1 MGTWNWESTRYTLSY
16 LFILTEVV
24 RVSIVQV
31 ECSRHVFRP
40 KFSLFEILLWFDF
53 EKKNRGTLMIK
64 NNVRTKLI
72 NTPNYRGRFC
82 PHTPSIFPQIYY
94 PKTNNHLKTININ
107 YIY

>member
-1 MGTWNWESTRYTLSY
+1 MIGDMELGINYRYTLSY

-40 KFSLFEILLWFDF
+40 KFPLFEILLWFDL

-82 PHTPSIFPQIYY
+82 PPHPFYFPSNILPQNQQ
-94 PKTNNHLKTININ
+94 PFKN
-107 YIY
+107 Y